1 MNKKLA
7 VLGLAVMMTVA
18 TVVHAAPIDD
28 LNASVQ
34 KYQNPTGTY
43 QLHMTIPFKNVDTM
57 NTDSTID
64 IQASPYCARVKNV
77 VSMGKQAPDTSW
89 VYEEQVGN
97 QMKTYTQETLHKGD
111 KNKSWVYELTDIK
124 PGETIMNAVD
134 PKSLFASVKTAT
146 LVGKTGNTERIKIAF
161 DCEKLFS
168 NWGMKHTLEES
179 NADPQTDADF
189 EKEFEK
195 LRKSG
200 TLDGEAVITNGVLT
214 HIDADIT
221 KPVDAFTNVIKKGVS
236 RKTHTGFMGNWLLG
250 MILRTGKS
258 TLNLDLKPLQGYVSI
273 PAEVKNAAV
282 PKPETTTKK

>member
-7 VLGLAVMMTVA
+7 VLGLALMMAVSTAVS
-18 TVVHAAPIDD
+18 AAPIDD

-34 KYQNPTGTY
+34 KYSNPTGTY
-43 QLHMTIPFKNVDTM
+43 VLHMTIPFKNVDTM

-77 VSMGKQAPDTSW
+77 VSMGKQDPDTSW

-111 KNKSWVYELTDIK
+111 KKKSWVYELTDIK

-134 PKSLFASVKTAT
+134 PKSLFAAVKTAT

-168 NWGMKHTLEES
+168 NWGVKHTLQES
-179 NADPQTDADF
+179 TSDTQTDADF

-200 TLDGEAVITNGVLT
+200 TLDGQAVITAGVLT

-236 RKTHTGFMGNWLLG
+236 RKTHTGFMGNWILG

-273 PAEVKNAAV
+273 PADVKNAAV
-282 PKPETTTKK
+282 LKPETAKK

>member
-7 VLGLAVMMTVA
+7 VLGLALMMAVSTAVS
-18 TVVHAAPIDD
+18 AAPIDD

-34 KYQNPTGTY
+34 KYSNPTGTY
-43 QLHMTIPFKNVDTM
+43 VLHMTIPFKNVDTM

-77 VSMGKQAPDTSW
+77 VSMGKQDPDTSW

-111 KNKSWVYELTDIK
+111 KKESWVYELTDIK

-134 PKSLFASVKTAT
+134 PKSLFAAVKTAT

-168 NWGMKHTLEES
+168 NWGVKHTLQES
-179 NADPQTDADF
+179 TSDPQTDADF

-200 TLDGEAVITNGVLT
+200 TLDGQAVITAGVLT

-236 RKTHTGFMGNWLLG
+236 RKTHTGFMGNWILG

-273 PAEVKNAAV
+273 PADVKNAAV
-282 PKPETTTKK
+282 LKPETAKK